1 MKQTCSILSTYTA
14 DTMGVPSALYELG
27 GMVVMDDPSGCNSTY
42 NTHDEPR
49 WYDMPSLVFI
59 SALREMDALL
69 GDDRKIIDS
78 VTSAAKEFHPRF
90 IAVCGAPIPMMVGT
104 DFDALAL
111 CIEKESGIPSF
122 GFKTNGLHS
131 YISGV
136 SSALCAIAGR
146 FCPSDGPA
154 AFSDKKDGISVN
166 LLGVTPLDFSITGN
180 VAAMEQTF
188 IRNNIAVRSIW
199 AMQSSWEA
207 LMHSGSV
214 SVNVVVSRCGLELA
228 GQLKKK
234 YGTPYI
240 TGLPVG
246 KTGTERV
253 MELVRKAAATGEN
266 QQPVHAP
273 SGGSTFVVGE
283 MTAAQAV
290 ADEVFQLSGKPVTV
304 IDPIDTV
311 DEDFLMQTLSDAEVV
326 IGDPFYQAV
335 VKKGCRFID
344 WPHEAYSGRIYRDR
358 IPLIMGD
365 AGTAWLEKEL
375 S

>member
-1 MKQTCSILSTYTA
+1 
-14 DTMGVPSALYELG
+14 
-27 GMVVMDDPSGCNSTY
+27 
-42 NTHDEPR
+42 
-49 WYDMPSLVFI
+49 
-59 SALREMDALL
+59 
-69 GDDRKIIDS
+69 
-78 VTSAAKEFHPRF
+78 
-90 IAVCGAPIPMMVGT
+90 
-104 DFDALAL
+104 
-111 CIEKESGIPSF
+111 
-122 GFKTNGLHS
+122 
-131 YISGV
+131 
-136 SSALCAIAGR
+136 
-146 FCPSDGPA
+146 
-154 AFSDKKDGISVN
+154 
-166 LLGVTPLDFSITGN
+166 
-180 VAAMEQTF
+180 
-188 IRNNIAVRSIW
+188 
-199 AMQSSWEA
+199 MQSSWES
-207 LMHSGSV
+207 LVHSGSA

-246 KTGTERV
+246 KTGTEKI

-344 WPHEAYSGRIYRDR
+344 WPHEACSGRIYRDR